1 MVIRAVDAAAGTA
14 SAHFHLLFL
23 FGLQAVAR
31 SRITMTGLLTRP
43 RFKHHFLFCG
53 KMLGISRLASF
64 I

>member
-1 MVIRAVDAAAGTA
+1 MMIRAVDAAAGTA

-23 FGLQAVAR
+23 FGLQALR
-31 SRITMTGLLTRP
+31 SRITVTGLLTRP

-53 KMLGISRLASF
+53 KMLGINRLASF